1 MREHQISTNM
11 VVSISYLLREDHA
24 TGPVLE
30 RMDNFYPFEFL
41 FGTGALLP
49 KFEQELEGLKEGDSF
64 AFRLDVQDAY
74 GEPSAENILQLE
86 RAAFERSASASPEE
100 LGEGSFVQ
108 LTDDG
113 GMRHN
118 GKVLRKTA
126 DFIEVDFNH
135 VMAGKALYFEGE
147 VLSVRPASPAEKIRQ
162 HHYGDDG
169 IRRNKG

>member
-1 MREHQISTNM
+1 MTEHQITTNT
-11 VVSISYLLREDHA
+11 VVSISYLLREDNA

-49 KFEQELEGLKEGDSF
+49 KFEAELRGLKEGEQF
-64 AFRLDVQDAY
+64 AFRLAVEDAY
-74 GEPSAENILQLE
+74 GKPSDENILQLE
-86 RAAFERSASASPEE
+86 RDAFERSANASSEE
-100 LGEGSFVQ
+100 LDEGSFVQ

-113 GMRHN
+113 GIRHN
-118 GKVLRKTA
+118 GKVLRKT
-126 DFIEVDFNH
+126 DEFIEVDFNH

-147 VLSVRPASPAEKIRQ
+147 VLSVRPATPAEKERQ

>member
-1 MREHQISTNM
+1 MNPQPIEKNT
-11 VVSISYLLREDHA
+11 VVSISYLLRQDNA
-24 TGPVLE
+24 QGPVLE

-49 KFEQELEGLKEGDSF
+49 KFEAELEGLKEGDRF
-64 AFRLDVQDAY
+64 AFRLEVEEAY
-74 GEPSAENILQLE
+74 GNPSDENILQIE
-86 RAAFERSASASPEE
+86 RGAFERSADAAPEQLE
-100 LGEGSFVQ
+100 EGSFVR

-147 VLSVRPASPAEKIRQ
+147 VLSVRPATEQEKARQ

-169 IRRNKG
+169 IRRNKA